1 MVNEPVNLPPP
12 LVVPVNGTTTVAAA
26 STVVTG
32 ANPIA
37 AANITRLSN
46 VATNLMRHLPVREA
60 CWRDRTRRRRAP
72 TRRTNVQVECPRV
85 GMLLRVSWSLV
96 TDPHGLARGLTNYG
110 DADFSRYLRRSF
122 ATSMGYSREMLAR
135 PVVGIAQSAS
145 GFNNCHRHFPE
156 LIDAVKR
163 GVVAAGGLPLDF
175 PTISLGEVF
184 LSPTSMMFR
193 NLMSIDVE
201 EMIRAQPMDS
211 VVLVGGCDK
220 TVPAQLMGA
229 ASANVPAVQLLAGPM
244 MPMPYHGERLGACTD
259 CRRFWAKYRAGG
271 LSATEI
277 QEIEG
282 NLATTAG
289 TCAVMGTA
297 STMAALAET
306 LGMALPGT
314 AAIPAV
320 HADRLR
326 AAEASGRQA
335 VALATAGLRP
345 SRIMT
350 AKAIENAL
358 RVLLAIG
365 GSTNALIHLTAIAG
379 RVGVPVSLTRLNELS
394 DSTPV
399 LVDLK
404 PTGQHY
410 MSDLHAAGG
419 VGAVLRELKPL
430 LHLDCLTVTGDT
442 LGQRL
447 AAEPGWVDRAV
458 VRPLDDPYQKQGGLV
473 ALFGSLAPGGAI
485 LKRSAADP
493 ALFEREAR
501 AVVFSSLDD
510 LAARIDAADLDV
522 TPDDVLVLQNAGPK
536 SGYAMP
542 EAGYLPIPARLAR
555 AGVKALVRISD
566 ARMSGTAYGT
576 IVLHVSPEAAV
587 GGPLAL
593 VKSGDRIRLSVA
605 RRSIDLVVDEAELGR
620 RRAAWRAP
628 TTPPGRGYAKLYMQS
643 VLQAE
648 HGCDF
653 DFLRQQEPTA

>member
-1 MVNEPVNLPPP
+1 MADKPK
-12 LVVPVNGTTTVAAA
+12 
-26 STVVTG
+26 
-32 ANPIA
+32 
-37 AANITRLSN
+37 
-46 VATNLMRHLPVREA
+46 
-60 CWRDRTRRRRAP
+60 
-72 TRRTNVQVECPRV
+72 
-85 GMLLRVSWSLV
+85 
-96 TDPHGLARGLTNYG
+96 GLAKGLTNYG
-110 DADFSRYLRRSF
+110 DAGFSLYLRRSF
-122 ATSMGYSREMLAR
+122 AKSMGYSGEMLGQ
-135 PVVGIAQSAS
+135 PVVGIADSRS

-163 GVVAAGGLPLDF
+163 GVLAAGGLPVDF
-175 PTISLGEVF
+175 PTTSLGEVF

-201 EMIRAQPMDS
+201 EMVRAQPMDA

-229 ASANVPAVQLLAGPM
+229 ASADVPAVQLLAGPM
-244 MPMPYHGERLGACTD
+244 MPTSFRGERLGACTD
-259 CRRFWAKYRAGG
+259 CRRFWALHRAGKVN
-271 LSATEI
+271 SSEI
-277 QEIEG
+277 EDIEG

-297 STMAALAET
+297 STMASIAEA
-306 LGMALPGT
+306 LGMALPGS

-326 AAEASGRQA
+326 IAEASGKRA
-335 VALATAGLRP
+335 VELAAKPIRP
-345 SRIMT
+345 SQVIT
-350 AKAIENAL
+350 ARSVENAL

-365 GSTNALIHLTAIAG
+365 GSTNAIVHLTAIAG
-379 RVGVPVSLTRLNELS
+379 RAGIEVSLQKLNELS

-410 MSDLHAAGG
+410 MSDLYAAGG
-419 VGAVLRELKPL
+419 IGAVLRELKPL
-430 LHLDCLTVTGDT
+430 LHLECMTVSGET
-442 LGQRL
+442 LGEVL
-447 AAEPGWVDRAV
+447 EKHSAWVDRAV
-458 VRPLDDPYQKQGGLV
+458 VREFKNPISPVGGLV
-473 ALFGSLAPGGAI
+473 ALFGSLAPKGAI

-493 ALFEREAR
+493 SLFEKEGR

-510 LAARIDAADLDV
+510 LAARIDDPALDV
-522 TPDDVLVLQNAGPK
+522 KADDFLVLQNAGPK

-555 AGVKALVRISD
+555 AGVKDMVRISD
-566 ARMSGTAYGT
+566 ARMSGTAFGT

-593 VKSGDRIRLSVA
+593 VKNGDRIKLSVRE
-605 RRSIDLVVDEAELGR
+605 RRIDLVVPEAELEKIKSS
-620 RRAAWRAP
+620 WK
-628 TTPPGRGYAKLYMQS
+628 PPASRPARGYARLYMDH

-653 DFLRQQEPTA
+653 DFLRKA